1 MSRVIA
7 IKLIAASVVLFILP
21 LFTLKA
27 FAQGETTSAI
37 VGQVSDASGAA
48 VPGATVTVHNTE
60 TGLQRIATTDDS
72 GRFNFPQL
80 KPGTYTVRVEGQGF
94 DPQQIGAVTSSLGQ
108 KQTVDFILKI
118 AQARESIEV
127 SGEAVI
133 LSPENANTATTLDA
147 PALENLPNPGGDL
160 TYPLQFAAG
169 ALINTAGSSNDFVG
183 GTNGY
188 GNVEFNGLPALANG
202 YIVDGLE
209 SNDPLTNLNSGLSTN
224 LVLGLNSISEVTVNT
239 LSYAVDQG
247 RYGAS
252 QVDYV
257 TKSGSNQFHG
267 NLYELWNSSILNAA
281 DYFTNALP
289 GRQKPGANV
298 NHFGGSLGGPIVHDK
313 LFFFFDSEWVR
324 IALPIVTPTIVPSLA
339 FQGYVLGQLQ
349 DGEPDPNHPGQ
360 YVYPPSPQSIN
371 FYKQMFGLYGNTN
384 GAAARVLGCPYDV
397 GMAAP
402 AIPNDGNYCANSQ
415 SVSHSSDDHE
425 QVQTLRIDYN
435 INEKDTTWYRL
446 QSDTGVQAAYTDPIN
461 AVFDSVSPQPLYS
474 FAAGYTHVFS
484 QNLVNYFNPAFSWYG
499 SLFAPADFQ
508 KTLAA
513 FPIVLQGTGANAFTT
528 VGGLDNTWVQGR
540 RASRFFINDN
550 LAWSHGAHEFRFGTN
565 TRLLRLNDY
574 DFGEGSVPTVTYA
587 NLEQYIYGVAN
598 TATETFPT
606 SANEPFNF
614 LNLDL
619 YAQDTW
625 KVTKKLTWTFGI
637 RDTFNSNPLNPHDQ
651 IARLSGSFDSIS
663 HNVNQPLNA
672 TIQTGLGN
680 VFSSTPLAILQPRT
694 AIAWQFEPK
703 TVLRAG
709 FGIFSDL
716 LPGSIA
722 DVVGVNPPYVKT
734 FQGGLLGT
742 VGKSGS
748 AGCDPAFGCTA
759 IAPGVANSAVDA
771 TVSANQTFS
780 SGFQPGQPSCAS
792 LPPSS
797 AQASFATCLPP
808 VAITAVPSG
817 ELHAPYFMEWSLGL
831 EHELGTTGSLKAQ
844 YVGTRAVNQPYLTEV
859 NGYQTVCPGCFA
871 PFPYVNPADPQR
883 TGAIDPRFG
892 AVTQFSTGANSH
904 YDGLQL
910 TAMKR
915 IGHGLMGQINYT
927 WSRCMD
933 TVSNG
938 GFLQFSAGGI
948 LSPLPGELARN
959 YGPCDYD
966 IRGNLNAQYVYQL
979 PLKVQ
984 NHYLGLALNGWQVSG
999 TMFWHSGL
1007 PFSVLSTPYSANGN
1021 GIVNGSGPQFASVVP
1036 GVPLY
1041 DHNFIPGV
1049 TQPGTVQWLNPN
1061 AFVSTVDPSQQ
1072 QLANGQ
1078 IVPAGSCNGGDGA
1091 QTCQFGNLGR
1101 NALRGPQFF
1110 WSDFYLTKWFPV
1122 TERVKLRF
1130 DAQFFN
1136 VFNHPN
1142 FALPSMVLAGIPG
1155 KPSTLPG
1162 FGAITSTTSPPTGLL
1177 GVGLGG
1183 DSTPRMVAFQMR
1195 MEF

>member
-1 MSRVIA
+1 MPLAIA
-7 IKLIAASVVLFILP
+7 SKLAASIYIVLVVLFLTLLP
-21 LFTLKA
+21 GEAL
-27 FAQGETTSAI
+27 AQGETTSAI
-37 VGQVSDASGAA
+37 IGQVSDASGAA
-48 VPGATVTVHNTE
+48 VPGATVTIHNTE

-80 KPGTYTVRVEGQGF
+80 KPGTYSVNVKAQGF
-94 DPQQIGAVTSSLGQ
+94 DPQQNDAIPSSLGQ
-108 KQTVDFILKI
+108 KQTVNFILKI

-133 LSPENANTATTLDA
+133 LNPENANTATTLSA

-188 GNVEFNGLPALANG
+188 GNVEFNGLPALSNG

-209 SNDPLTNLNSGLSTN
+209 TNDPLTNLNSGLSTN

-267 NLYELWNSSILNAA
+267 NLYELWNGAILNAA
-281 DYFTNALP
+281 DYFTNAVP

-298 NHFGGSLGGPIVHDK
+298 NHFGGSVGGPIVHNK

-324 IALPIVTPTIVPSLA
+324 IALPIVTATTVPTPA
-339 FQGYVLGQLQ
+339 FQSYVLQQLPM
-349 DGEPDPNHPGQ
+349 GLPDPAHPGKFI
-360 YVYPPSPQSIN
+360 YPPTPQSVP
-371 FYKQMFGLYGNTN
+371 FYQRMFSLYGNTN
-384 GAAARVLGCPYDV
+384 GTPQPVLGCPLGV
-397 GMAAP
+397 SG
-402 AIPNDGNYCANSQ
+402 DGCANTQ

-435 INEKDTTWYRL
+435 VDEKNTTWFRL
-446 QSDTGVQAAYTDPIN
+446 QADTGVQAAFTDPIN
-461 AVFDSVSPQPLYS
+461 SLFDSFSSQPLYS
-474 FAAGYTHVFS
+474 IAAGYTHVFS

-528 VGGLDNTWVQGR
+528 VGGLDDTWVQGR
-540 RASRFFINDN
+540 RASRLFINDN
-550 LAWSHGAHEFRFGTN
+550 LAWSHGAHELRFGTN
-565 TRLLRLNDY
+565 TRIFRLNDY

-587 NLEQYIYGVAN
+587 NLTQYIYGVAN
-598 TATETFPT
+598 TATTTFHT

-625 KVTKKLTWTFGI
+625 KLTKNLTWTFGI
-637 RDTFNSNPLNPHDQ
+637 RDTLNSNPLNPHQQ
-651 IARLSGSFDSIS
+651 IARLKGSFNSIS
-663 HNVNQPLNA
+663 HDVNQPLNSA
-672 TIQTGLGN
+672 IQTDLGN

-694 AIAWQFEPK
+694 AVAWQFEAK

-709 FGIFSDL
+709 FGIFSDI
-716 LPGSIA
+716 LPGTVA
-722 DVVGVNPPYVKT
+722 DVVGFNPPYVKT
-734 FQGGLLGT
+734 FQGGLNGT
-742 VGKSGS
+742 VGG
-748 AGCDPAFGCTA
+748 TA
-759 IAPGVANSAVDA
+759 IAPGAPNSAVDA
-771 TVSANQTFS
+771 TVACNQTFA
-780 SGFQPGQPSCAS
+780 SGFIQGQLSCAS
-792 LPPSS
+792 AL
-797 AQASFATCLPP
+797 ASPATCLPP
-808 VAITAVPSG
+808 VAIAAVPNG
-817 ELHAPYFMEWSLGL
+817 KLHPPYFMEWSLGL
-831 EHELGTTGSLKAQ
+831 EHELGTTGSFKAQ
-844 YVGTRAVNQPYLTEV
+844 YVGTRAVNQPYLTQV
-859 NGYQTVCPGCFA
+859 NGYQSVCKGCFV
-871 PFPYVNPADPQR
+871 PFPYGQP
-883 TGAIDPRFG
+883 TDPRFG
-892 AVTQFSTGANSH
+892 AVTQFSTGANGH

-966 IRGNLNAQYVYQL
+966 IRHNLSAQYVYQL
-979 PLKVQ
+979 PSKVRDRS
-984 NHYLGLALNGWQVSG
+984 LGFALNGWQVSG
-999 TMFWHSGL
+999 TVFWHSGI

-1041 DHNFIPGV
+1041 EHNPIPGI
-1049 TQPGTVQWLNPN
+1049 TLPGTVQWLNPD
-1061 AFVSTVDPSQQ
+1061 AFISTVDPSQQ
-1072 QLANGQ
+1072 NLANGQ
-1078 IVPAGSCNGGDGA
+1078 TVPAGSCNGGDSP

-1142 FALPSMVLAGIPG
+1142 FASPSMLLAGIPG
-1155 KPSTLPG
+1155 KPSTQSG
-1162 FGAITSTTSPPTGLL
+1162 FGAIAYATSPPTGLL

-1183 DSTPRMVAFQMR
+1183 DSTPRMVAFQLR